1 MKMEEIQIIGGSI
14 KEKLENTKFAIH
26 VIGKAWE
33 YTWMNGFRIIVSEML
48 DLKPGD
54 KVLDVG
60 CGDGWFSIQNAL
72 KHPDVEFLGVDLF
85 EAQEAE
91 EISKLIGVENCKFYE
106 MDALNMNIREKV
118 DHVVLFMVL
127 GNICE
132 NSSDIEKLF
141 RKCWEIMKDGAN
153 LLIVEAFEEDFPREI
168 RGKLRKLYELYREMG
183 KSHGEDKETILSR
196 KVVLTIL
203 RNIGFKKLKTT
214 LKSFEWYMVEEE
226 VKRYFGF
233 EELPFKIPE
242 KFWVFDKP
250 KQVTIIIA
258 MKKV

>member
-1 MKMEEIQIIGGSI
+1 
-14 KEKLENTKFAIH
+14 
-26 VIGKAWE
+26 
-33 YTWMNGFRIIVSEML
+33 
-48 DLKPGD
+48 
-54 KVLDVG
+54 
-60 CGDGWFSIQNAL
+60 
-72 KHPDVEFLGVDLF
+72 
-85 EAQEAE
+85 
-91 EISKLIGVENCKFYE
+91 
-106 MDALNMNIREKV
+106 
-118 DHVVLFMVL
+118 
-127 GNICE
+127 
-132 NSSDIEKLF
+132 
-141 RKCWEIMKDGAN
+141 MKDGAN

-214 LKSFEWYMVEEE
+214 LKSFEWYMDEEE